1 MAVQPE
7 DLRLLA
13 NSRFRRL
20 MEARA
25 VAQTGQNAMLYA
37 LLILVVN
44 ETASSIHSTLLVTA
58 WMLPSIVL
66 GVPAGS
72 VADVLPKRALLVTG
86 YAVRAA
92 LAAAMILYV
101 DDVWTLYVLVLAF
114 SSVGQVSG
122 PAEAAALPLLVR
134 RDQLTGA
141 NSWMVLSLMVGQG
154 AGAVALAPLILK
166 FIGAETCLAIAAM
179 LLAAAAFIAT
189 SVTGLRGDASRQS
202 AAPPGGGLLE
212 SLGAGWSVLRT
223 SRRAFLAL
231 VYLTIV
237 GTLAKALAV
246 LAPHYTRSV
255 LRIATENTV
264 FVVAPAAIGALLAL
278 VLTPPL
284 ARRLDAARIAAFGFV
299 LYVLGVVGLGLIVYV
314 KDFIV
319 NHMELGLPI
328 VEREVGVSSVSI
340 VTMAMILAIPIGFAA
355 TVVGV
360 AGKAVLNEE
369 APEGKQGRVFATQS
383 ALSDAL
389 SLLPLFAIGGAA
401 ELVGVREVLLVAAV
415 AAFLAGVYLSVSRR
429 FGPRLRPVRA
439 APAGPPTS
447 S

>member
-7 DLRLLA
+7 DIRLLA

-25 VAQTGQNAMLYA
+25 VAQTGQNAMLYT

-58 WMLPSIVL
+58 WMLPCIVL

-101 DDVWTLYVLVLAF
+101 DDVWTLYLLVLAF

-122 PAEAAALPLLVR
+122 PAEAAALPALVR
-134 RDQLTGA
+134 RDQLAGA

-166 FIGAETCLAIAAM
+166 FIGAETCLAIAAL

-189 SVTGLRGDASRQS
+189 SVTGLRAGAGAEPAPSR
-202 AAPPGGGLLE
+202 GGLID
-212 SLGAGWSVLRT
+212 SLTAGWSVFRT

-231 VYLTIV
+231 VYLTV
-237 GTLAKALAV
+237 LGTLAKALAV
-246 LAPHYTRSV
+246 LAPHYTRDV
-255 LRIATENTV
+255 LKIATENTV

-278 VLTPPL
+278 VVTPPL
-284 ARRLDAARIAAFGFV
+284 ARRLGAARMAAAGFV

-319 NHMELGLPI
+319 DHLEVGLPI

-355 TVVGV
+355 AVVGV

-369 APEGKQGRVFATQS
+369 APEGKQGRVFATQG

-389 SLLPLFAIGGAA
+389 SLAPLFAIGGVA

-415 AAFLAGVYLSVSRR
+415 AALLAGIYLSVSRR
-429 FGPRLRPVRA
+429 FGPP
-439 APAGPPTS
+439 
-447 S
+447 

>member
-58 WMLPSIVL
+58 WMLPCIL
-66 GVPAGS
+66 IGVPAGS
-72 VADVLPKRALLVTG
+72 VADALPKRALLVTG

-92 LAAAMILYV
+92 LAAVMILYV
-101 DDVWTLYVLVLAF
+101 DDVWTLYLLVLAF

-134 RDQLTGA
+134 RDQLAGA

-166 FIGAETCLAIAAM
+166 FISVETCLAVAAV

-189 SVTGLRGDASRQS
+189 SVTGLRANASGRD
-202 AAPPGGGLLE
+202 APPGGGLGE
-212 SLGAGWSVLRT
+212 SLAAGWTVLWT
-223 SRRAFLAL
+223 SRRAFVAL
-231 VYLTIV
+231 VYLTVV

-246 LAPHYTRSV
+246 LAPHYTRDV
-255 LRIATENTV
+255 LKIATENTV
-264 FVVAPAAIGALLAL
+264 FVVAPSAIGALFAL

-284 ARRLDAARIAAFGFV
+284 ARRLGAAKTAALGFV
-299 LYVLGVVGLGLIVYV
+299 LYVLGIVGLGLIVYV
-314 KDFIV
+314 KDYIV
-319 NHMELGLPI
+319 AHMELGLPF
-328 VEREVGVSSVSI
+328 VEREVGVSSVDI
-340 VTMAMILAIPIGFAA
+340 VTMAMILAVPIGFAA
-355 TVVGV
+355 TIVGV

-415 AAFLAGVYLSVSRR
+415 AALLVGLYLSVSRR
-429 FGPRLRPVRA
+429 FGPRAVRA
-439 APAGPPTS
+439 VEAG
-447 S
+447 

>member
-7 DLRLLA
+7 DIRLLA

-25 VAQTGQNAMLYA
+25 GAQTGQNAMLYT

-44 ETASSIHSTLLVTA
+44 ETASSIHSTLLITA
-58 WMLPSIVL
+58 WMLPCIVL
-66 GVPAGS
+66 GVPAGGL
-72 VADVLPKRALLVTG
+72 ADVLPKGAVLVAG
-86 YAVRAA
+86 YGVRAA

-101 DDVWTLYVLVLAF
+101 DDVWTLYLLVLAF

-122 PAEAAALPLLVR
+122 PAEAAALPALVR
-134 RDQLTGA
+134 RDQLAGA

-154 AGAVALAPLILK
+154 AGAVALAPFILK
-166 FIGAETCLAIAAM
+166 FIGAEASLAIAAL
-179 LLAAAAFIAT
+179 LLAVAAFIVT
-189 SVTGLRGDASRQS
+189 SVTGLRAVDGGQ
-202 AAPPGGGLLE
+202 AAPPRGGLME
-212 SLGAGWSVLRT
+212 SLGAGWSVLST

-231 VYLTIV
+231 VYLTVV

-246 LAPHYTRSV
+246 LAPHYTRDV
-255 LRIATENTV
+255 LKIATENTV
-264 FVVAPAAIGALLAL
+264 FVVAPAAAGALLAL
-278 VLTPPL
+278 LLTPPL
-284 ARRLDAARIAAFGFV
+284 ARRLGAAKMAAFGFV

-319 NHMELGLPI
+319 DNLELGLPI
-328 VEREVGVSSVSI
+328 VEREVGVSSVDI
-340 VTMAMILAIPIGFAA
+340 VTMAMILAVPIGFAA
-355 TVVGV
+355 TMVGV

-369 APEGKQGRVFATQS
+369 APEGKQGRVFATQG

-389 SLLPLFAIGGAA
+389 SLAPLFAIGGVA

-415 AAFLAGVYLSVSRR
+415 AALLAGVHLSVSRR
-429 FGPRLRPVRA
+429 FGPPPAVRA
-439 APAGPPTS
+439 ASPPIS
-447 S
+447 R

>member
-7 DLRLLA
+7 DIRLLA

-25 VAQTGQNAMLYA
+25 VAQTGQNAMLYT

-58 WMLPSIVL
+58 WMLPAIL
-66 GVPAGS
+66 IGVPAGGL
-72 VADVLPKRALLVTG
+72 ADVLPRRALLVTG

-101 DDVWTLYVLVLAF
+101 DDVWTLYLLVLAF

-122 PAEAAALPLLVR
+122 PAEAAILPNLVR
-134 RDQLTGA
+134 RDQLAGA

-154 AGAVALAPLILK
+154 AGAVALAPLLLK
-166 FIGAETCLAIAAM
+166 FIGAETCLAIAAL
-179 LLAAAAFIAT
+179 LLAAAAFMVT
-189 SVTGLRGDASRQS
+189 SVTGLRAGTEVE
-202 AAPPGGGLLE
+202 AAPARGGLAE
-212 SLGAGWSVLRT
+212 SLAAGWTVLWT

-231 VYLTIV
+231 VYLTVV

-246 LAPHYTRSV
+246 LAPHYTRDV
-255 LRIATENTV
+255 LKIATENTV

-278 VLTPPL
+278 VVTPPL
-284 ARRLDAARIAAFGFV
+284 ARWLGAARMAAAGFV

-319 NHMELGLPI
+319 DHLEVGLPI

-355 TVVGV
+355 AIVGV

-369 APEGKQGRVFATQS
+369 APEGRQGRVFATQG

-389 SLLPLFAIGGAA
+389 SVVPLFAIGGVA
-401 ELVGVREVLLVAAV
+401 EVVGVREVLLVAAV
-415 AAFLAGVYLSVSRR
+415 AALLAGVYLSVSRR
-429 FGPRLRPVRA
+429 FGPPRPLRA
-439 APAGPPTS
+439 APTG
-447 S
+447 

>member
-7 DLRLLA
+7 DIRLLA

-25 VAQTGQNAMLYA
+25 VAQTGQNAMLYT

-44 ETASSIHSTLLVTA
+44 ETASSIHSSLLITA
-58 WMLPSIVL
+58 WMLPAIL
-66 GVPAGS
+66 IGVPAGGL
-72 VADVLPKRALLVTG
+72 ADVLPKRALLVAG

-101 DDVWTLYVLVLAF
+101 DDVWTLYLLVLAF

-122 PAEAAALPLLVR
+122 PAEAAALPILVR

-154 AGAVALAPLILK
+154 VGAVALAPFILK
-166 FIGAETCLAIAAM
+166 FIGAETCLAIAAL

-189 SVTGLRGDASRQS
+189 SVTGLRAVDGGR
-202 AAPPGGGLLE
+202 AAPPRGGLAE
-212 SLGAGWSVLRT
+212 SLVAGWSVLWT

-231 VYLTIV
+231 VYLTVV

-246 LAPHYTRSV
+246 LAPHYTRDV
-255 LRIATENTV
+255 LKIATENTV

-278 VLTPPL
+278 VVTPPL
-284 ARRLDAARIAAFGFV
+284 ARWAGAARMAALGFV
-299 LYVLGVVGLGLIVYV
+299 LYVLGILALGLIVYV
-314 KDFIV
+314 RDFIV
-319 NHMELGLPI
+319 DHVELGIPL
-328 VEREVGVSSVSI
+328 VEREVGVLSVDI
-340 VTMAMILAIPIGFAA
+340 VTMAMILAIPVGFAA

-369 APEGKQGRVFATQS
+369 APEGKQGRVFATQG

-389 SLLPLFAIGGAA
+389 SLLPLFAIGGVA
-401 ELVGVREVLLVAAV
+401 ELVGVRAVLLVAAV
-415 AAFLAGVYLSVSRR
+415 AALLAGVYLSVSRR
-429 FGPRLRPVRA
+429 FGPPRTVRA
-439 APAGPPTS
+439 APTGQPTS

>member
-58 WMLPSIVL
+58 WMLPCIVL

-134 RDQLTGA
+134 RDQLAGA

-154 AGAVALAPLILK
+154 AGAVALAPIVLK
-166 FIGAETCLAIAAM
+166 FIGAETCLAIAAL
-179 LLAAAAFIAT
+179 LLAGAALIVT
-189 SVTGLRGDASRQS
+189 SVTGLRGDASRQI
-202 AAPPGGGLLE
+202 AAPPEGGLLE

-255 LRIATENTV
+255 LKIATENTV

-278 VLTPPL
+278 AVTPPL

-299 LYVLGVVGLGLIVYV
+299 LYVLGVVALGLIVYV

-319 NHMELGLPI
+319 NHMQLGLPI

-340 VTMAMILAIPIGFAA
+340 VTMAMILAIPIGFAV

-369 APEGKQGRVFATQS
+369 APEGKQGRVFATQG

-389 SLLPLFAIGGAA
+389 SVVPLFAIGGAA
-401 ELVGVREVLLVAAV
+401 ELMGVRAVLLVAAV

-429 FGPRLRPVRA
+429 FGPRVRPVRA

-447 S
+447 T

>member
-7 DLRLLA
+7 DIRLLA

-25 VAQTGQNAMLYA
+25 VAQTGQNAMLYT

-44 ETASSIHSTLLVTA
+44 ETASSIHSALLVTA
-58 WMLPSIVL
+58 WMLPCIVL
-66 GVPAGS
+66 GVPAGGL
-72 VADVLPKRALLVTG
+72 ADVLPKRALLVAG

-101 DDVWTLYVLVLAF
+101 DDVWTLYLLVLAF

-122 PAEAAALPLLVR
+122 PAEAAALPVLVR
-134 RDQLTGA
+134 RDQLAGA

-154 AGAVALAPLILK
+154 AGAVALAPFILK
-166 FIGAETCLAIAAM
+166 FIGAEASLAIAAL
-179 LLAAAAFIAT
+179 LLAAAAFIVT
-189 SVTGLRGDASRQS
+189 SVTGLRAVDGGQ
-202 AAPPGGGLLE
+202 AAPPRGGLAE
-212 SLGAGWSVLRT
+212 SLSAGWSVLST

-231 VYLTIV
+231 VYLTVV

-246 LAPHYTRSV
+246 LAPHYTRDV
-255 LRIATENTV
+255 LKIATENTV

-278 VLTPPL
+278 VVTPPL
-284 ARRLDAARIAAFGFV
+284 ARWAGAARMAAAGFV

-314 KDFIV
+314 RDFIV
-319 NHMELGLPI
+319 DHMELGLPF
-328 VEREVGVSSVSI
+328 VEREVGVSSVNI
-340 VTMAMILAIPIGFAA
+340 VTMAMILAIPVGFAA
-355 TVVGV
+355 TMVGV

-369 APEGKQGRVFATQS
+369 APEGKQGRVFATQG

-389 SLLPLFAIGGAA
+389 SLLPLFAIGGVA

-415 AAFLAGVYLSVSRR
+415 VAFLAGVYLSVSRR
-429 FGPRLRPVRA
+429 FGPPRPAPA
-439 APAGPPTS
+439 APTG
-447 S
+447 

>member
-7 DLRLLA
+7 DIRLLA

-25 VAQTGQNAMLYA
+25 VAQTGQNAMLYT

-58 WMLPSIVL
+58 WMLPAIL
-66 GVPAGS
+66 IGVPAGGL
-72 VADVLPKRALLVTG
+72 ADVLPKRALLVAG

-101 DDVWTLYVLVLAF
+101 DDVWTLYLLVLAF

-122 PAEAAALPLLVR
+122 PAEAAALPALVR

-166 FIGAETCLAIAAM
+166 FIGAETSLAIAAL

-189 SVTGLRGDASRQS
+189 SVTGLRAGSGGQ
-202 AAPPGGGLLE
+202 AAPPGGGLME
-212 SLGAGWSVLRT
+212 SLSAGWTVLWT

-231 VYLTIV
+231 VYLTVV

-246 LAPHYTRSV
+246 LAPHYTRDV
-255 LRIATENTV
+255 LKIATENTV

-278 VLTPPL
+278 VVTPPL
-284 ARRLDAARIAAFGFV
+284 ARWAGAARMSAFGFV
-299 LYVLGVVGLGLIVYV
+299 LYVLGIVALGLIVYV
-314 KDFIV
+314 RDFIV
-319 NHMELGLPI
+319 DHVELGIPL
-328 VEREVGVSSVSI
+328 VEREVGVSSVDI
-340 VTMAMILAIPIGFAA
+340 VTMAMILAIPLGFAA

-369 APEGKQGRVFATQS
+369 APEGKQGRVFATQG

-389 SLLPLFAIGGAA
+389 SLLPLFAIGGVA

-415 AAFLAGVYLSVSRR
+415 VAFLAGVYLSVSRR
-429 FGPRLRPVRA
+429 FGPPQPVRA
-439 APAGPPTS
+439 TAD
-447 S
+447 

>member
-1 MAVQPE
+1 
-7 DLRLLA
+7 
-13 NSRFRRL
+13 
-20 MEARA
+20 
-25 VAQTGQNAMLYA
+25 VAQTGQNAMLYT

-44 ETASSIHSTLLVTA
+44 ETASSIHSTLLITA
-58 WMLPSIVL
+58 WMLPAIL
-66 GVPAGS
+66 IGVPAGGL
-72 VADVLPKRALLVTG
+72 ADVLPKRALLVAG

-101 DDVWTLYVLVLAF
+101 DDVWTLYLLVLAF

-122 PAEAAALPLLVR
+122 PAEAAALPALVR

-154 AGAVALAPLILK
+154 AGAVALAPFILK
-166 FIGAETCLAIAAM
+166 FIGAEASLAIAAL
-179 LLAAAAFIAT
+179 LLAAAAFIVT
-189 SVTGLRGDASRQS
+189 SVTGLRATAGGQ
-202 AAPPGGGLLE
+202 AAPPRGGLTE
-212 SLGAGWSVLRT
+212 SLAAGWSVLWT

-231 VYLTIV
+231 VYLTVV

-246 LAPHYTRSV
+246 LAPHYTRDV
-255 LRIATENTV
+255 LKIATENTV

-278 VLTPPL
+278 VVTPPL
-284 ARRLDAARIAAFGFV
+284 ARWAGAARMAALGFV
-299 LYVLGVVGLGLIVYV
+299 LYVLGIVALGLIVYV
-314 KDFIV
+314 RDFIV
-319 NHMELGLPI
+319 DHVELGIPL
-328 VEREVGVSSVSI
+328 VEREVGVSSVDI
-340 VTMAMILAIPIGFAA
+340 VTMAMILAIPLGFAA

-369 APEGKQGRVFATQS
+369 APEGKQGRVFATQG

-389 SLLPLFAIGGAA
+389 SLLPLFAIGGVA

-429 FGPRLRPVRA
+429 FGPPRRSSQRA
-439 APAGPPTS
+439 RGNGRA
-447 S
+447 

>member
-58 WMLPSIVL
+58 WMLPCIVL
-66 GVPAGS
+66 GVPAGGL
-72 VADVLPKRALLVTG
+72 ADVLPRRALLVTG

-101 DDVWTLYVLVLAF
+101 DDVWTLYLLVLAF

-122 PAEAAALPLLVR
+122 PAEAAALPNLVR
-134 RDQLTGA
+134 RDQLAGA

-166 FIGAETCLAIAAM
+166 FIGAETCLAVAAL

-189 SVTGLRGDASRQS
+189 SVTGLRAGAGGQ
-202 AAPPGGGLLE
+202 AAPPPVGLLE
-212 SLGAGWSVLRT
+212 SLAAGGSVLWT

-231 VYLTIV
+231 VYLTVV

-246 LAPHYTRSV
+246 LAPHYTRDV
-255 LRIATENTV
+255 LKIATENTV

-278 VLTPPL
+278 VVTPPL
-284 ARRLDAARIAAFGFV
+284 ARWAGAARMAALGFV
-299 LYVLGVVGLGLIVYV
+299 LYVLGIVGLGLIVYE
-314 KDFIV
+314 K
-319 NHMELGLPI
+319 
-328 VEREVGVSSVSI
+328 
-340 VTMAMILAIPIGFAA
+340 
-355 TVVGV
+355 
-360 AGKAVLNEE
+360 
-369 APEGKQGRVFATQS
+369 APEGKQGRVFATQG

-389 SLLPLFAIGGAA
+389 SLLPLFAIGGVA

-429 FGPRLRPVRA
+429 FGPPRRSSQRA
-439 APAGPPTS
+439 RGNGRA
-447 S
+447 

>member
-7 DLRLLA
+7 DIRLLA

-25 VAQTGQNAMLYA
+25 VAQTGQNAMLYT

-44 ETASSIHSTLLVTA
+44 ETASSIHSTLLITA
-58 WMLPSIVL
+58 WMLPCIVF
-66 GVPAGS
+66 GVPAGGL
-72 VADVLPKRALLVTG
+72 ADVLPKRGLLVAG

-101 DDVWTLYVLVLAF
+101 DDVWTLYLLVLAF

-122 PAEAAALPLLVR
+122 PAEAAALPALVR
-134 RDQLTGA
+134 RDQLAGA

-154 AGAVALAPLILK
+154 VGAVALAPFILK
-166 FIGAETCLAIAAM
+166 FIGAETCLAIAAL
-179 LLAAAAFIAT
+179 LLAAAAFIVT
-189 SVTGLRGDASRQS
+189 SVTGLRAGVGGQ
-202 AAPPGGGLLE
+202 AAPPRGGLME
-212 SLGAGWSVLRT
+212 SLAAGWSVLWT

-231 VYLTIV
+231 VYLTVV

-246 LAPHYTRSV
+246 LAPHYTRDV
-255 LRIATENTV
+255 LKIATENTV

-278 VLTPPL
+278 VVTPPL
-284 ARRLDAARIAAFGFV
+284 ARWVGAARMAALGFV
-299 LYVLGVVGLGLIVYV
+299 LYVLGIVALGLIVYV
-314 KDFIV
+314 RDFIV
-319 NHMELGLPI
+319 DHVELGLPF
-328 VEREVGVSSVSI
+328 VEREVGVSSVDI
-340 VTMAMILAIPIGFAA
+340 VTMAMILAIPLGFAA

-369 APEGKQGRVFATQS
+369 APEGKQGRVFATQG

-389 SLLPLFAIGGAA
+389 SLLPLFAIGGVA
-401 ELVGVREVLLVAAV
+401 EVVGVREVLLVAAV
-415 AAFLAGVYLSVSRR
+415 VAFLAGVYLSVSRR
-429 FGPRLRPVRA
+429 FGPPPVRV
-439 APAGPPTS
+439 GPTG
-447 S
+447 

>member
-25 VAQTGQNAMLYA
+25 VAQTGQNAMLYT

-44 ETASSIHSTLLVTA
+44 ETASSIHSTLLITA
-58 WMLPSIVL
+58 WMLPAIL
-66 GVPAGS
+66 IGVPAGGL
-72 VADVLPKRALLVTG
+72 ADVLPKRALLVAG
-86 YAVRAA
+86 YAGRAA
-92 LAAAMILYV
+92 PVAAMILCV
-101 DDVWTLYVLVLAF
+101 DGVWTLCLLVLAF

-122 PAEAAALPLLVR
+122 PAEAAALPILVR

-141 NSWMVLSLMVGQG
+141 NSWMVLSLMVGQA
-154 AGAVALAPLILK
+154 AGAVALAPFVLK
-166 FIGAETCLAIAAM
+166 FIGAETCLAIAAL

-189 SVTGLRGDASRQS
+189 SVTGLRAGSGGQ
-202 AAPPGGGLLE
+202 AAPPPVGLLE
-212 SLGAGWSVLRT
+212 SLAAGGSVLWT

-231 VYLTIV
+231 VYLTVV

-246 LAPHYTRSV
+246 LAPHYTRDV
-255 LRIATENTV
+255 LKIATENTV

-278 VLTPPL
+278 VVTPPL
-284 ARRLDAARIAAFGFV
+284 ARWAGAARMAALGFV
-299 LYVLGVVGLGLIVYV
+299 LYVLGIVGLGLIVYV

-319 NHMELGLPI
+319 DNMELGLPF

-340 VTMAMILAIPIGFAA
+340 VTMAMILAIPLGFAA
-355 TVVGV
+355 TIVGV

-369 APEGKQGRVFATQS
+369 APEGKQGRVFATQG

-389 SLLPLFAIGGAA
+389 SLAPLFAIGGVA

-415 AAFLAGVYLSVSRR
+415 AAFLAGVYLGVSRR
-429 FGPRLRPVRA
+429 FGPPRRSSQRA
-439 APAGPPTS
+439 RGNGRA
-447 S
+447 